1 MQINVL
7 HKQKG
12 VTLVELMV
20 VMALGLILLL
30 SIGLFYTNVKLNL
43 QTVRSQQLLNRK
55 ARIVLEMLN
64 RQTQMAGYSGCL
76 GTTKMFYEDG
86 NTYRV
91 PFEKQGYRTPLDFV
105 SSDSDGRDRLTI
117 QGLSALSFEPIGV
130 TTKNYPYVLPLYMGI
145 NDPIDSYFYTHCLA
159 SQDHSDKNNQAKSHP
174 RDILTTYVVEFDYPG
189 ENQLGNLYVY
199 NHERGNAFNRNN
211 RELLVTGVRDFVVEF
226 GLAETVEEDF
236 VTTYMAADKLEN
248 DATHAVNRIRS
259 VKYTLTLVD
268 PDDRLRPVTLS
279 RVVKIEN
286 AWWRTDGENK

>member
-105 SSDSDGRDRLTI
+105 SIKADGRDRLII

-199 NHERGNAFNRNN
+199 NHERGNVFNRNN
-211 RELLVTGVRDFVVEF
+211 RELLVTGVDDFVVEF
-226 GLAETVEEDF
+226 GLAAKAEDDF
-236 VTTYMAADKLEN
+236 VTEYMEADKLEK
-248 DATHAVNRIRS
+248 DTTHAANRIRS

-268 PDDRLRPVTLS
+268 PDGRLEPVTLS

>member
-55 ARIVLEMLN
+55 ARIVLEVLN

-86 NTYRV
+86 NAYRV

-105 SSDSDGRDRLTI
+105 RSGADNRDRLTI
-117 QGLSALSFEPIGV
+117 QGLSALSFEPIGI
-130 TTKNYPYVLPLYMGI
+130 TAKGYPHVLPLYMSA
-145 NDPIDSYFYTHCLA
+145 DEPIDSYFYTHCLA

-174 RDILTTYVVEFDYPG
+174 RDILTTYVVEFDRPSG
-189 ENQLGNLYVY
+189 DELGNLYVY
-199 NHERGNAFNRNN
+199 NHERGNEFNRNN
-211 RELLVTGVRDFVVEF
+211 RELLVTDVRDFVVEF
-226 GLAETVEEDF
+226 GLAAKAEEDF
-236 VTTYMAADKLEN
+236 VTEYMEAKELKD
-248 DATHAVNRIRS
+248 DTTHAANRIRS

-268 PDDRLRPVTLS
+268 PDDRLEDVTLS

-286 AWWRTDGENK
+286 AWWRNDGENK